1 MKKYLLLGAIGLS
14 LTLAGCGQQPQNTEV
29 SSETCSVTGTGSCT
43 TTWETQTDLSLTTE
57 NMCANAIK
65 DHLAKADLKGKGTK
79 VVEKW
84 HQIVVHYVG
93 RLDEEIV
100 FDTSVEEVAKACGKY
115 MSGRNYNEW
124 LAFTVGAGQ
133 MIPGFDKGVE
143 GMKIGQTKTVTI
155 PAKEAYGE
163 WSKDA
168 LVELDRSQLP
178 AGEYKKGMKLYNQY
192 GQAVTIN
199 EVKDKT
205 VVLDTNHELA
215 GKDLIFDITL
225 VSIK

>member
-1 MKKYLLLGAIGLS
+1 MKKYLLVAGLGLAFV
-14 LTLAGCGQQPQNTEV
+14 LAGCNKTETSEQTSPNQN
-29 SSETCSVTGTGSCT
+29 ETS
-43 TTWETQTDLSLTTE
+43 TQDLSINNPE
-57 NMCANAIK
+57 MCSKVIK
-65 DHLAKADLKGKGTK
+65 DHLAKADFKGKGDK
-79 VVEKW
+79 VVEKG

-93 RLDEEIV
+93 RLDEETV

-115 MSGRNYNEW
+115 MSGRNYNEG

-163 WSKDA
+163 WTKDA
-168 LVELDRSQLP
+168 LVEYDRSQLP

-192 GQAVTIN
+192 GQSVTIY

-205 VVLDTNHELA
+205 VILDTNHELA

-225 VSIK
+225 VEIK